1 MGSQADFPKPETAQE
16 PIAIVGMACRFP
28 GDATSPSKLWDM
40 CAAGQ
45 DGWSPIPKSRF
56 DAESLY
62 HADKERLG
70 RSHVTGG
77 YFLKED
83 VALFDAPFFNF
94 PAELA
99 KVSRRKWEEGNTRYS
114 KLHLTAFPR
123 RWTPRYV
130 CCSRSSTKQPRMVC
144 HRPPPALSSTNP
156 RIANRE
162 IICTAG
168 VPLERLAGSDT
179 SVFAGCFGKD
189 YYDILTRDLE
199 LLPANFFVGTS
210 ITMISNRISHFYDL
224 KGASVTLDTA
234 CSSGL
239 VALHQACQTLRSGE
253 SSMAIVGAAN
263 AMLSPDLFVA
273 MSTLGVVGKDGK
285 CYAWD
290 PRAEGYGRGEGVAA
304 LMLKPLA
311 AALADGDHVHS
322 VIRDV
327 GLNQDGKTPT
337 ITSPSLDAQVD
348 LIRACYR
355 RAGLDMS
362 ETGYVEAHM
371 TGTEVGDATEA
382 EALGRT
388 FGRSRAADDGP
399 VVVGSVKT
407 NIGHTEAVSG
417 LAAVIKATLGLRHRM
432 IAPNLNFETTSPKID
447 AAGWHL
453 TVPTQPQPW
462 PRDKPL
468 RVSINNFGYGGTN
481 AHVILEGASSHVPT
495 KPVRNG
501 LHPSAANGTGHAES
515 VPKVYVVTAKDETA
529 LEKASGELA
538 AHLRRG
544 GQQGHD
550 RPSEGD
556 LAYTLAQ
563 RRSRFPWVSAV
574 RASSLDDLVDG
585 LEDPSR
591 KNPRGKAPGKVP
603 RVGFVF
609 NGQGAQW
616 YRMGRELIAAYPV
629 FGTAIRKA
637 DEAFR
642 QLGAEWSLFDE
653 LMRDE
658 ESTRVSRIDLT
669 QPITVALQICLVDLL
684 ESWGIVPE
692 AVCSHS
698 SGEIAAAYAAGAL
711 TFVEALGVVYFRGKL
726 ALEHLDAPSPA
737 SSGMIAAGIG
747 PDQARAYIGDAG
759 VTAAG
764 RVVVA
769 CVNSPESVTLS
780 GDMPAIDAVLE
791 RLNGDGHFARK
802 LKVPVAYHS
811 HHMLPMA
818 KDYSDCLHRILA
830 PSRDSGGKGRR
841 KTPEFASPVTGGLV
855 RARDLS
861 PEHWVRNLTNP
872 VLFSQAFESMCSGG
886 GGLDEPRAD
895 SANAANSSRIDYVV
909 EIGPHSTLFGPIRQI
924 LNGRSLGYASCL
936 KRGVDAVETMQ
947 DMVCNLLVSGYPVD
961 LTAVNSPTGQ
971 THTLVPG
978 LPTYPWNHS
987 NRYWLESRLDR
998 ELRHKKFPPNELLG
1012 LPLSGSISGA
1022 KHTWRNFLR
1031 VADIPWLA
1039 DHRVDSAVVLPAAA
1053 YITMAI
1059 EALRLVAA
1067 PSEKTLRGYAL
1078 RDVDI
1083 RNALSIPE
1091 SSVGVEVQTCLSP
1104 CDERELDHR
1113 GWYEFE
1119 VFSLHAG
1126 GTWIENCKGFVSLS
1140 TMGSTKTGTFAAASP
1155 ETPDE
1160 ASFFGDGADVR
1171 GFEGASMY
1179 ELMRSMNF
1187 QHGPAFR
1194 NLGSGR
1200 KTKTK
1205 VMVDLTVS
1213 DAGSASEV
1221 VHPTTLDSVIVTAC
1235 GSDSER
1241 EAGTS
1246 MMLPRSIGRMFVGSD
1261 IPRGAGDRL
1270 RYFGVV
1276 TKSDRRGSWI
1286 GADVSHEDGRGAP
1299 RSVLEIRD
1307 FFFQAVPLARP
1318 EGGEAAGKA
1327 PVCYKA
1333 RWELDVLHDMPGRLL
1348 DAWRISLSDKEAAFE
1363 RKLLQASYH
1372 LIHDSVAELERE
1384 EDGNSWAWHHRI
1396 FYRWMRAVVDLG
1408 KSGAIHPRSPSWS
1421 RTGRGLKQLLYD
1433 ELSDADACGR
1443 LLVRVGRQL
1452 TDIVRGSVT
1461 PLELMMEDNLL
1472 NQYYMDLPR
1481 LKDRTYKHLREVVE
1495 LFAVKN
1501 PGAKVLE
1508 IGGGTGGATEI
1519 VLQSFGGGGRGAA
1532 RGDGSS
1538 GSLLDHYTFTDIS
1551 SGFFEAAKK
1560 KLAPWTPDMTFQAL
1574 DIERDPA
1581 QQGLAAGAYD
1591 LVVAFM
1597 VLHATKNLRNTMAN
1611 VRKLLRPG
1619 GTLIMIETTQDRLD
1633 IQLIFGTVPG
1643 WWLSE
1648 EPERN
1653 MSPNV
1658 SLQAWDRVLRET
1670 GFSGVDGHIED
1681 CEQAEFQCS
1690 SVILSTA
1697 EPPER
1702 PSSPPPFV
1710 SIVYA
1715 EAPPQAWLAELA
1727 DTIGGVTGAAPTVQ
1741 ALGEFDPHPD
1751 TTCVFVAE
1759 FEAPLLDGM
1768 DGVTFER
1775 VRRLLVGSRG
1785 VLWLSRGGIVDAGRP
1800 AFGQTQGLLRTLRQ
1814 EDTSK
1819 TVVHVDLE
1827 AAAGD
1832 GDASASWDARDM
1844 GHVGHV
1850 FRQAFGYDRDAA
1862 AAELDTEYAVRD
1874 SMLHVVRVYGDADG
1888 DGPREED
1895 APRTRRFAQ
1904 PGRVLRWKPSDSG
1917 LLSEMRFEESDDTGD
1932 DALPSGMV
1940 EIAPKAFA
1948 LNFRDVMVA
1957 LGQLDDTLVSH
1968 DTAGVVTRLGPGT
1981 EGSGLAVG
1989 DRVCGIASGR
1999 FAGTDRAHAHAVA
2012 RIPDGMPW
2020 EHAAALPV
2028 VYVTAWHSLVRVAGL
2043 ARGESVLIHAAA
2055 GGVGQAA
2062 IVVAQSVGAEVYA
2075 TCSTEAKRDLLVRR
2089 YAIPPG
2095 RVLGSRDDSFA
2106 AAVMGQTGGRGVD
2119 VVLNSL
2125 SGPLLKASWD
2135 CVARFGRFVEIGKTD
2150 IEASRRLDMAAFG
2163 RCATYAG
2170 VDVNQLNVYDGA
2182 RVREALRESLRILS
2196 DRQGLAPVHPIETY
2210 SISDMEQAMR
2220 KMQSG
2225 SHLGKLVLIPAEDAC
2240 VKVEPRKHSVS
2251 LDNPDATYLIIGGLG
2266 GVARAIACWMMEKG
2280 ARNLLLI
2287 SRNAESHPE
2296 AQKLAG
2302 EAGSRGCNLQVRN
2315 CDASD
2320 EESFLELLRAVTG
2333 DSPASMPPIRGV
2345 INGAMVLD
2353 DTVLERMT
2361 YDQWQRAVR
2370 PKVASSVNVHKH
2382 LPDLSFFV
2390 MLSSLTGVAGN
2401 VSQANYAAGNTFQD
2415 ALARHRAARGQ
2426 AAVSIDLSAVNSVGF
2441 VAAAAAAAA
2450 RTDGSGAADE
2460 RVRARVEGLGTV
2472 SLDMDVILGVVERA
2486 VVRSPRRA
2494 RPDDAQVVVG
2504 LAPWDRLPPRSAVR
2518 RDRRFGTLRLGIPR
2532 GAGAGESGD
2541 AGAAAGADPTAALG
2555 RALQGAAGT
2564 EEEEAARGVAA
2575 AIAARLAAIFS
2586 VAVDEIDL
2594 GASLSSR
2601 GVDSLVAVEL
2611 RNWLG
2616 SAARAKVT
2624 VFEITQAASLMEF
2637 AKLVRERSAVG
2648 A

>member
-16 PIAIVGMACRFP
+16 PIAIVGMACRLP

-56 DAESLY
+56 DVESLY
-62 HADKERLG
+62 HADKERMG

-83 VALFDAPFFNF
+83 IALFDAPFFNF
-94 PAELA
+94 PADLA
-99 KVSRRKWEEGNTRYS
+99 KAMDPQIR
-114 KLHLTAFPR
+114 LL
-123 RWTPRYV
+123 
-130 CCSRSSTKQPRMVC
+130 
-144 HRPPPALSSTNP
+144 L
-156 RIANRE
+156 E
-162 IICTAG
+162 IVYEATEDAG
-168 VPLERLAGSDT
+168 VPLEKLAGSDT

-199 LLPANFFVGTS
+199 LLPANFFIGTS
-210 ITMISNRISHFYDL
+210 ITMISNRISHFYNL

-263 AMLSPDLFVA
+263 TMLSPDLFIA

-322 VIRDV
+322 VIRDI

-348 LIRACYR
+348 LIKACYQ

-371 TGTEVGDATEA
+371 TGTQVGDATEA

-388 FGRSRAADDGP
+388 FGRSRAADDP
-399 VVVGSVKT
+399 VIVGSVKT

-417 LAAVIKATLGLRHRM
+417 LAAVIKATLGLRHQM
-432 IAPNLNFETTSPKID
+432 IAPNLNFETTSSKID
-447 AAGWHL
+447 AIEWHL
-453 TVPTQPQPW
+453 KVPTQPQQW
-462 PRDKPL
+462 PQDKPL

-481 AHVILEGASSHVPT
+481 AHVILEGAPSHVPT

-501 LHPSAANGTGHAES
+501 FHPSTTNGTGHAES
-515 VPKVYVVTAKDETA
+515 VQKVYIVTAKDETA
-529 LEKASGELA
+529 LQKASSELA
-538 AHLRRG
+538 AHLRQ

-563 RRSRFPWVSAV
+563 RRSRFPWMLAV
-574 RASSLDDLVDG
+574 RASSLGDLISS

-629 FGTAIRKA
+629 FGSAIHKA
-637 DEAFR
+637 DEVFR

-747 PDQARAYIGDAG
+747 PEQARDYIGDAS

-818 KDYSDCLHRILA
+818 KDYSDCLHRVLA
-830 PSRDSGGKGRR
+830 PSRDSGGKSRQR
-841 KTPEFASPVTGGLV
+841 IPEFASPVTGGLV
-855 RARDLS
+855 QAQDLS

-872 VLFSQAFESMCSGG
+872 VLFSEAFESMCFG
-886 GGLDEPRAD
+886 GGLDKPRAD
-895 SANAANSSRIDYVV
+895 SANATNNSRIDYIV

-947 DMVCNLLVSGYPVD
+947 DMVCNLLVNGYPVN
-961 LTAVNSPTGQ
+961 LTAVNSPTSQ
-971 THTLVPG
+971 THTFVPG

-998 ELRHKKFPPNELLG
+998 ELRYKKFPPNELLG

-1039 DHRVDSAVVLPAAA
+1039 DHKVDSAVVLPAAA

-1059 EALRLVAA
+1059 EALRLIAA

-1078 RDVDI
+1078 RDIDI

-1091 SSVGVEVQTCLSP
+1091 SSLGVEVHTCLSP

-1119 VFSLHAG
+1119 VFSLHTG

-1140 TMGSTKTGTFAAASP
+1140 MESTKTGTFAAAPSKTP
-1155 ETPDE
+1155 EE
-1160 ASFFGDGADVR
+1160 ASFFGDDTNVR
-1171 GFEGASMY
+1171 DFEGASMY
-1179 ELMRSMNF
+1179 EIMRSMNF
-1187 QHGPAFR
+1187 QHGPMFQ
-1194 NLGSGR
+1194 NLESGR
-1200 KTKTK
+1200 KTKNK
-1205 VMVDLTVS
+1205 VMVDFTVS
-1213 DAGSASEV
+1213 DNGSASEV

-1235 GSDSER
+1235 GSDPER
-1241 EAGTS
+1241 KGGPS
-1246 MMLPRSIGRMFVGSD
+1246 MMLPRSIGRMFIGSNM
-1261 IPRGAGDRL
+1261 PRGAGDRL
-1270 RYFGVV
+1270 RYFGAV
-1276 TKSDRRGSWI
+1276 TKSDRRGFWI
-1286 GADVSHEDGRGAP
+1286 GADVSHKDSRGASC
-1299 RSVLEIRD
+1299 SVLEIQD
-1307 FFFQAVPLARP
+1307 FFIQAVPLTKP
-1318 EGGEAAGKA
+1318 EGEAAGEA
-1327 PVCYKA
+1327 SMCYKA
-1333 RWELDVLHDMPGRLL
+1333 RWELDVLHNMPGRLL
-1348 DAWRISLSDKEAAFE
+1348 DPWRISLSDKEAAFE

-1372 LIHDSVAELERE
+1372 LIHDSVAELGRE
-1384 EDGNSWAWHHRI
+1384 ENGNSWAWHHRI
-1396 FYRWMRAVVDLG
+1396 FYRWMKAVVDLG

-1433 ELSDADACGR
+1433 ELSDANACGR
-1443 LLVRVGRQL
+1443 LLVRVGQQL
-1452 TDIVRGSVT
+1452 TNIVRGSVT

-1481 LKDRTYKHLREVVE
+1481 LKDRTYKHLRKVVE

-1519 VLQSFGGGGRGAA
+1519 VLQSFGA
-1532 RGDGSS
+1532 RGNGS

-1560 KLAPWTPDMTFQAL
+1560 KLAPWTSAMTFQAL

-1581 QQGLAAGAYD
+1581 QQGFATGAYD
-1591 LVVAFM
+1591 LVVGFM

-1611 VRKLLRPG
+1611 VRKLLKPG
-1619 GTLIMIETTQDRLD
+1619 GTLMMIETTQDRLD
-1633 IQLIFGTVPG
+1633 LQLIFGTVPG

-1658 SLQAWDRVLRET
+1658 SLQAWDRVLKET
-1670 GFSGVDGHIED
+1670 GFSGVDGHIGD

-1697 EPPER
+1697 ETSER
-1702 PSSPPPFV
+1702 PSPPLV

-1727 DTIGGVTGAAPTVQ
+1727 DTIGKITGTAPKVN
-1741 ALGEFDPHPD
+1741 AIGEFDPHPE
-1751 TTCVFVAE
+1751 TICIFVAE
-1759 FEAPLLDGM
+1759 FETPLLDGI
-1768 DGVTFER
+1768 DSITFER

-1785 VLWLSRGGIVDAGRP
+1785 VLWLSRGSIIDADQP

-1819 TVVHVDLE
+1819 TVVHVDFE
-1827 AAAGD
+1827 TGD
-1832 GDASASWDARDM
+1832 GDASAWNARDI

-1850 FRQAFGYDRDAA
+1850 FRQAFGYDRDAT
-1862 AAELDTEYAVRD
+1862 EIDLEYAVRD
-1874 SMLHVVRVYGDADG
+1874 SMLHVARVYGDADG
-1888 DGPREED
+1888 NESGEED
-1895 APRTRRFAQ
+1895 APETQHFAQ
-1904 PGRVLRWKPSDSG
+1904 PGRVLKWKPSDSG
-1917 LLSEMRFEESDDTGD
+1917 LLSEMSFEDCDIGQ

-1940 EIAPKAFA
+1940 EFTPKAFA

-1968 DTAGVVTRLGPGT
+1968 DSAGVVTRLGPGT
-1981 EGSGLAVG
+1981 EDSGLAVG
-1989 DRVCGIASGR
+1989 DRICGIASGR
-1999 FAGTDRAHAHAVA
+1999 FASTDRAHAHAVVK
-2012 RIPDGMPW
+2012 IPEDMPW
-2020 EHAAALPV
+2020 EHAAALPM
-2028 VYVTAWHSLVRVAGL
+2028 VYVTAWHSLVRVANL

-2062 IVVAQSVGAEVYA
+2062 IVIAQSVGAEIYA
-2075 TCSTEAKRDLLVRR
+2075 TCSTEAKRDLLVGK
-2089 YAIPPG
+2089 YSIPPE
-2095 RVLGSRDDSFA
+2095 RVLSSRDDSFA
-2106 AAVMGQTGGRGVD
+2106 AAVMDQTGGRGVD

-2170 VDVNQLNVYDGA
+2170 VDINQLNVYDGA
-2182 RVREALRESLRILS
+2182 KVREALRESLRTLS
-2196 DRQGLAPVHPIETY
+2196 SRQGLAPVYPIETY

-2225 SHLGKLVLIPAEDAC
+2225 SHLGKLVLIPAKDAC
-2240 VKVEPRKHSVS
+2240 VKVGPRKHSVS
-2251 LDNPDATYLIIGGLG
+2251 LDNPNATYLIIGGLG
-2266 GVARAIACWMMEKG
+2266 GIARAIAYWMMEKG
-2280 ARNLLLI
+2280 ARNLLLV
-2287 SRNAESHPE
+2287 SRNAESHTE
-2296 AQKLAG
+2296 VQKLAS
-2302 EAGSRGCNLQVRN
+2302 EAGSRGCNLQIRN
-2315 CDASD
+2315 CDVSN
-2320 EESFLELLRAVTG
+2320 EKSFLELLRAVTG
-2333 DSPASMPPIRGV
+2333 DSPASMPPIQGV

-2441 VAAAAAAAA
+2441 VAAAG
-2450 RTDGSGAADE
+2450 TDGSGADE

-2472 SLDMDVILGVVERA
+2472 SMDIDVILGIVEQA
-2486 VVRSPRRA
+2486 VVHSPRRT

-2504 LAPWDRLPPRSAVR
+2504 LAPWDRLPPHSAVR

-2541 AGAAAGADPTAALG
+2541 AETAAGADPTAALG
-2555 RALQGAAGT
+2555 RALQGAAGMGS
-2564 EEEEAARGVAA
+2564 EEEAARGIAA

-2594 GASLSSR
+2594 GSSLSSR

-2624 VFEITQAASLMEF
+2624 VFEITQAASLIEF
-2637 AKLVRERSAVG
+2637 AKLVRERSVVG